1 MRSEPVLEQLSY
13 EEKMLKTE
21 CPEQYYVSH
30 ILPHKLRLSL
40 EYSQTRTFF
49 SDLKIIFQ
57 TLGAATTGEQCSSSS
72 CSASQQ
78 ASNPISSK
86 K

>member
-1 MRSEPVLEQLSY
+1 MRSKPMLEQLSY

-21 CPEQYYVSH
+21 CPEEYYVSH
-30 ILPHKLRLSL
+30 ILPHKLCLSL

-57 TLGAATTGEQCSSSS
+57 TPGSRDYRRAMQFFLVQCQPT
-72 CSASQQ
+72 SQQ
-78 ASNPISSK
+78 PNF
-86 K
+86 